1 MIDAIQCHSSCHL
14 LNEVFTNPQIVK
26 VMFDCKQALLWLQR
40 DFGIFMVNLFDLD
53 VAINMLNKK
62 KDSLDEMVYEYTQ
75 QKVNMRYKRAD
86 WRLLFRSYSYK

>member
-1 MIDAIQCHSSCHL
+1 
-14 LNEVFTNPQIVK
+14 
-26 VMFDCKQALLWLQR
+26 MFDCKQALLWLQR